1 MKMKAAGSS
10 SKPLVHIYQTTV
22 QVCLSRTLFSSKSH
36 SGKDYVIAEQQK
48 TSIYQ
53 NLPKK
58 LMKQNSSFSAW
69 EYMHVHAPQLTALTF
84 SRLMTNIYVVPHR

>member
-1 MKMKAAGSS
+1 MKMKAASSS
-10 SKPLVHIYQTTV
+10 SKSLVHIYRTTL

-36 SGKDYVIAEQQK
+36 SGKEDEIAEQEK

-58 LMKQNSSFSAW
+58 LMKQNSSFSAR
-69 EYMHVHAPQLTALTF
+69 EYMHVHAPQHTA
-84 SRLMTNIYVVPHR
+84 

>member
-1 MKMKAAGSS
+1 MKMGQLDLPP
-10 SKPLVHIYQTTV
+10 KPLYTSTKQQYKSVYPE
-22 QVCLSRTLFSSKSH
+22 LYSAASH
-36 SGKDYVIAEQQK
+36 SGKEDVIAEQEK

-69 EYMHVHAPQLTALTF
+69 EYMHVHAPQYTA
-84 SRLMTNIYVVPHR
+84 